1 MSAAQSAPPPP
12 PLTLTLVSIPFS
24 HYNIYAAWALER
36 AGLRVTRLVRVLP
49 LLHLPVMPALYWWH
63 GAAPR
68 AADRTSSPLGT
79 PVLFA
84 RGGAGAGAATRALRS
99 SGEIVAF
106 ADSAAAAAGGGGG
119 GGAVGGGRARAPPLA
134 PAEALAEREFV
145 AACEERLGP
154 AARTWAYS
162 FVLYDA
168 RALLSLARC
177 AGPVTGLCWVL
188 LSPLLA
194 LGLRSALRVWGQE
207 ARRRASE
214 ACLREE
220 FARASAR
227 LAVPLEGGGAR
238 RFFFGDSFGPADLA
252 FAALGFY
259 AIGLSAQD
267 VASGALRGVA
277 FSPSLEAFP
286 AAHRNFALEM
296 RATPAGQHILRMV
309 SEERGRRGSSSS

>member
-1 MSAAQSAPPPP
+1 MSAPPPP
-12 PLTLTLVSIPFS
+12 APPALTHLTLVSIPFS
-24 HYNIYAAWALER
+24 HFNVYAAWALER
-36 AGLRVTRLVRVLP
+36 AGLRVARLVRVLP
-49 LLHLPVMPALYWWH
+49 LLHLPVMPAFYWWH

-84 RGGAGAGAATRALRS
+84 HGGAGAGGAARALRS

-106 ADSAAAAAGGGGG
+106 ADS
-119 GGAVGGGRARAPPLA
+119 GGAVFGGRARAPPLS
-134 PAEALAEREFV
+134 PAEAAAEHELV

-168 RALLSLARC
+168 RAFLSLARS
-177 AGPVTGLCWVL
+177 AGPLTGLCWLL
-188 LSPLLA
+188 LSPLLM

-267 VASGALRGVA
+267 VASGVLRGVA

-286 AAHRNFALEM
+286 AAHRDFALEM